1 MQKNSRKITNLRYIK
16 GKQAGRTYH
25 TQHKVQPHTPASPN
39 IIYIIPNNNMTE
51 KEKALVEALCDA
63 YGMDYPEA
71 EDEDDTRTEEELYLD
86 KESSYEFTS

>member
-1 MQKNSRKITNLRYIK
+1 MVSGKCKQELTKTQKINNIQSSK
-16 GKQAGRTYH
+16 GEETQATFTFY
-25 TQHKVQPHTPASPN
+25 T
-39 IIYIIPNNNMTE
+39 NNNMTE

-71 EDEDDTRTEEELYLD
+71 EDEDDMRSEEELYLE

>member
-1 MQKNSRKITNLRYIK
+1 
-16 GKQAGRTYH
+16 
-25 TQHKVQPHTPASPN
+25 
-39 IIYIIPNNNMTE
+39 MTE

-86 KESSYEFTS
+86 KESSYEFTSWCYINHEWLSLANIIRIVKEQGLLEDDDF